1 MKLKPIRTEQDYDVA
16 LREASAFFNKEPEP
30 GSPDGDRF
38 EMLAMLIEDYEQKH
52 YLIDA
57 PDAIEAIKFRMEQSG
72 LTPKDL
78 TPMIGRINRVYE
90 ILSYKRP
97 LTLAMIRRLHLN
109 LHIPAAS
116 LLKGGYAEKELPE
129 CRQRCLPPSSSSS
142 VSS

>member
-1 MKLKPIRTEQDYDVA
+1 MKLKPIRTEQDYNAA
-16 LREASAFFNKEPEP
+16 LRKASAFFNKEPEP

-129 CRQRCLPPSSSSS
+129 CRR
-142 VSS
+142 

>member
-1 MKLKPIRTEQDYDVA
+1 MKLKPIRTEQDYNAA
-16 LREASAFFNKEPEP
+16 LREVSAFFNKEPEP

-57 PDAIEAIKFRMEQSG
+57 PDAVEAIKFRMEQSG

-90 ILSYKRP
+90 ILSHKRP
-97 LTLAMIRRLHLN
+97 LTLAMIRRLHLD

-116 LLKGGYAEKELPE
+116 LLKGSHAEKKLPE
-129 CRQRCLPPSSSSS
+129 CHK
-142 VSS
+142 

>member
-1 MKLKPIRTEQDYDVA
+1 MKLKPIRTEQDYNAA
-16 LREASAFFNKEPEP
+16 LRKASAFFNKEPEP

-38 EMLAMLIEDYEQKH
+38 EMLTMLIEDYEQKH

-116 LLKGGYAEKELPE
+116 LLKGGYEEKELPE
-129 CRQRCLPPSSSSS
+129 CRR
-142 VSS
+142 